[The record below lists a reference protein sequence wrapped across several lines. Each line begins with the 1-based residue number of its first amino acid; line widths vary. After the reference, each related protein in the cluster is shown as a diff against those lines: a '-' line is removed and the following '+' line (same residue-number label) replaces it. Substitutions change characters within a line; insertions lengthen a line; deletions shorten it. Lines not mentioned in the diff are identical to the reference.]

1 MIVLEEA
8 MGIRFSLA
16 IPAVALALA
25 GVVGLGGCVSS
36 PQYLPVNHQRIVPL
50 ASTDVW
56 RRVHQFLADE
66 GIAVTSEDIAAGIID
81 AERSADG
88 RGSLTGLA
96 DCGSRPLHSTH
107 RQTLKLTILV
117 KTAPEGAQ
125 VTANAA
131 FTETLASTL
140 PARKSAALTV
150 ACPSTGALEAA
161 VLSVASGQPMEAAVV
176 PR

>member
-1 MIVLEEA
+1 MGFRLSRVLPA
-8 MGIRFSLA
+8 AAL
-16 IPAVALALA
+16 AVA
-25 GVVGLGGCVSS
+25 GLGGLSGCASS
-36 PQYLPVNHQRIVPL
+36 SQPYVAVNHQRVVSL

-66 GIAVTSEDIAAGIID
+66 GISVTSEDIAAGIID
-81 AERSADG
+81 AERSANG

-96 DCGSRPLHSTH
+96 DCGERPLHSTH

-140 PARKSAALTV
+140 PPRKTAALTV
-150 ACPSTGALEAA
+150 ACPSTGVLEAA
-161 VLSVASGQPMEAAVV
+161 VLDVASGQPMETPII